1 MTMTDKA
8 SRQIASSILYCC
20 IADSR
25 LIKKHKSNYIPG
37 IDMSRKS
44 LAQDLKE
51 FIVGGDAEWC
61 KYYCDALDVNYVQF
75 AMKCG
80 FDIRDYPELFYLT
93 I

>member
-51 FIVGGDAEWC
+51 FVVGDDAHEC
-61 KYYCDALDVNYVQF
+61 QFYCDALEIPYAEF
-75 AMKCG
+75 ARECG
-80 FDIRDYPELFYLT
+80 FDIKDYPELFYLT